1 MTVLT
6 TPPVLITTAYPA
18 ETTTPPAS
26 HAGRDAPAV
35 ATVATVTSSQTRS
48 CRTQPAGI
56 DRTLTEQLLRQRDR
70 LPAGHPDR
78 AAIQA
83 RVIEANLPLA
93 HHLARRY
100 TGRGESLDDLAQVAA
115 LALVK
120 AVDGYDPNR
129 QTAFTSYAVP
139 SILGALKRHFRDAA
153 WDVRVPRSVQE
164 LSHAVATATAELSQ
178 QLGRSPTTADL
189 ADHLNVAVH
198 DVVVAIGATQSYH
211 LASLHT
217 SPLGT
222 HSADSA
228 DLIDLIDLVGD
239 LDPRYARVD
248 DHLLLRPLF
257 AALPLRERRILTMR
271 FFRDMSQA
279 QIAAEIGV
287 SQMHVSR
294 LLTQSLV
301 RLRAGMLR

>member
-6 TPPVLITTAYPA
+6 TPPVIVTTAYPA

-26 HAGRDAPAV
+26 DTGRDAPAV
-35 ATVATVTSSQTRS
+35 TTVATATPSQTRS
-48 CRTQPAGI
+48 CRTQPAAI
-56 DRTLTEQLLRQRDR
+56 DQTLTGQLLRLRDW

-78 AAIQA
+78 AIIRA

-100 TGRGESLDDLAQVAA
+100 TGRGELLDDLTQVAA

-120 AVDGYDPNR
+120 AVDGYDPDR

-139 SILGALKRHFRDAA
+139 SILGALKRHFRDTA
-153 WDVRVPRSVQE
+153 WGVRVPRSAQE
-164 LSHAVATATAELSQ
+164 LAHAVATATAELSQ

-189 ADHLNVAVH
+189 AEHLNVAVH
-198 DVVVAIGATQSYH
+198 DVVVAISATQQSYH

-217 SPLGT
+217 SPPGT

-228 DLIDLIDLVGD
+228 GVVDLVGD

>member
-1 MTVLT
+1 MTILT
-6 TPPVLITTAYPA
+6 TPPVVITTAYPA
-18 ETTTPPAS
+18 ETITPPAS
-26 HAGRDAPAV
+26 YTGRGAPAA
-35 ATVATVTSSQTRS
+35 ATAVTAIPSRTRS
-48 CRTQPAGI
+48 RRTRSADI
-56 DRTLTEQLLRQRDR
+56 DRTLTGQLLRQRDR

-78 AAIQA
+78 AAIRA

-100 TGRGESLDDLAQVAA
+100 TGRGELLDDLAQVAA

-120 AVDGYDPNR
+120 AVDGYDPHR
-129 QTAFTSYAVP
+129 QIAFTSYAVP

-153 WDVRVPRSVQE
+153 WAVRVPRSAQE
-164 LSHAVATATAELSQ
+164 LAHAVATTTAELSQ

-217 SPLGT
+217 SPAGA
-222 HSADSA
+222 HSADGA
-228 DLIDLIDLVGD
+228 DLIDLVGD

-257 AALPLRERRILTMR
+257 AALPPRERRILTMR
-271 FFRDMSQA
+271 FFRDMSKA

-294 LLTQSLV
+294 LLTRSLV